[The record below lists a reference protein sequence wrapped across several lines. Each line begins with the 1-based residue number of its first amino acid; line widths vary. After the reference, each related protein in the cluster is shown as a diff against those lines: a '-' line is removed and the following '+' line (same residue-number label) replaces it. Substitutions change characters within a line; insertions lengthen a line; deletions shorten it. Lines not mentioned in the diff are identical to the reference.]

1 MDLTGRKA
9 LITNMTSFLG
19 QGIVRVM
26 AEAGADIAGAHLGQ
40 ADTAETIVE
49 GLRDTNRR
57 MVQLEADL
65 TQPSNVTRLVAESV
79 AALRG
84 LDIAIILPEAVPPT
98 PFMSQTSEDWERVL
112 AVNVAGMFYVCQ
124 AAARHMVKQGQ
135 AGRII
140 FVSSIASEMPFH
152 EASLLGTSLA
162 AVNTI
167 AQVGALELGRHH
179 VTVNVVAPGWI
190 ETEDTGSLYFAG
202 AMFPDPSAEDLA
214 YISAG
219 TPLGRAGRTEEIGQ
233 VCAFLASDAA
243 SFVSGVFIKV
253 DGGYSITKT
262 GGNTPYPGRPPWP
275 VLDTGYDPLSAD
287 F

>member
-1 MDLTGRKA
+1 MDLTGRKV
-9 LITNMTSFLG
+9 LITNLTSFLG
-19 QGIVRVM
+19 QGIARVM

-40 ADTAETIVE
+40 AGTAETIME
-49 GLRDTNRR
+49 GLRDSNRR
-57 MVQLEADL
+57 MVQLEVDL
-65 TQPSNVTRLVAESV
+65 TQPGSVTQLVAASV
-79 AALRG
+79 AALAG
-84 LDIAIILPEAVPPT
+84 LDIAIILPEAVPPS
-98 PFMSQTSEDWERVL
+98 PFMSQTTEDWERTL
-112 AVNVAGMFYVCQ
+112 AVNVAGMFYVSQ
-124 AAARHMVKQGQ
+124 AAARYMVKQGQ

-152 EASLLGTSLA
+152 EASLMGTSLA

-179 VTVNVVAPGWI
+179 ITVNVVAPGWL

-202 AMFPDPSAEDLA
+202 ATFADPSADDLA

-219 TPLGRAGRTEEIGQ
+219 TPLGRAGRTEEVGQ

-243 SFVSGVFIKV
+243 GFVNGAFIKV
-253 DGGYSITKT
+253 DGGYSIAKA

-275 VLDTGYDPLSAD
+275 VLDTGYDPLTAD